1 MKITKQE
8 LKRIIKEEIAHAS
21 IKELV
26 DTMTDFDKA
35 GLDFGK
41 TSKAIEQKMFDV
53 GFVAGKQNFGLMNLI
68 KIVSTRCA
76 KYGFSFSDNFRRRL
90 NFGYKDGLEISRSS
104 HNEKESVT
112 EAVSFSNVSKEDE
125 MDVSKH
131 SKSDVII
138 APFDFILVD
147 SDFYDWKV
155 RFVAQGDSLIVL
167 KKLDLTKAGAD
178 VHATTAAD
186 AADSVHSET
195 DAPNLEIRDQAKEEF
210 EKTGKIKGY
219 EVLNLEIRKK
229 LWISH
234 YDLEALMK
242 HQQSPAKVDESNA
255 MASGA
260 VTGYTAPI
268 GFKPPAKTK
277 VKESLKQFDSYPNV
291 IFDIE
296 NDFKRKAITFDEK
309 NSLMHDVKNATTE
322 QEAWEIVRQHK
333 KSRS

>member
-21 IKELV
+21 MKELI
-26 DTMTDFDKA
+26 DTMTDFEKT

-41 TSKAIEQKMFDV
+41 LSKAVEQKLFDV
-53 GFVAGKQNFGLMNLI
+53 GFIAGKQNFGLMNLI
-68 KIVSTRCA
+68 KIVSTKCA
-76 KYGFSFSDNFRRRL
+76 RGGFSFSDNLRRRL
-90 NFGYKDGLEISRSS
+90 NLGYREGLEISRS
-104 HNEKESVT
+104 NAGIK

-131 SKSDVII
+131 SRSDALI
-138 APFDFILVD
+138 APFDFMLVD
-147 SDFYDWKV
+147 SDFYDWKA
-155 RFVAQGDSLIVL
+155 RSIKKGDGLAVL
-167 KKLDLTKAGAD
+167 KELDLTKD
-178 VHATTAAD
+178 VGDIYAAVGLEATLHG
-186 AADSVHSET
+186 HSPT
-195 DAPNLEIRDQAKEEF
+195 YYKIYDQAKEEF
-210 EKTGKIKGY
+210 LKTGKIKGY
-219 EVLNLEIRKK
+219 EVLNLETRKK

-234 YDLEALMK
+234 YDLEALIK
-242 HQQSPAKVDESNA
+242 QQQSPAKVEESNT

-268 GFKPPAKTK
+268 GFKPPPAKTK
-277 VKESLKQFDSYPNV
+277 VKESLKQFVNYPNV

-309 NSLMHDVKNATTE
+309 NSLMSAVKNATTE